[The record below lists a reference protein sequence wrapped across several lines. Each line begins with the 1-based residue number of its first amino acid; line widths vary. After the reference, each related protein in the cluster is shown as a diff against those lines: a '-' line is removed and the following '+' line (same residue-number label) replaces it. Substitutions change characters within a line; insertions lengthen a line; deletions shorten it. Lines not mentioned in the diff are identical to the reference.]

1 MGRRGLCRSRRRM
14 LAKRVSAVGWSLPV
28 YRRLILISL
37 FARSLVL
44 RWFFRIGFLRRDV
57 IFQRAAHV
65 FIFHVIHALFL
76 LVILQKPWI
85 SKIRRCFFKLAL
97 L

>member
-65 FIFHVIHALFL
+65 FNALFL

>member
-1 MGRRGLCRSRRRM
+1 MPLPAPDAGQKSIRRRVEFAG
-14 LAKRVSAVGWSLPV
+14 LQAADT
-28 YRRLILISL
+28 
-37 FARSLVL
+37 ARSLVL